1 MPTRAITSH
10 YRGDMGTNIF
20 VEGLPAPV
28 VVKLRFHTDP
38 TTFRELRELL
48 SDLAFVDTMQLRW
61 WSTIWPSFSGR
72 RRIQSRVLRF
82 TKQSPPE
89 TNILCDPAW
98 LAVFIALLAGYRN
111 IKENVNE
118 FYADGRKIID
128 GIVGL
133 TARQRQL
140 LEIAVRMTADRIL
153 QMSESAA
160 ERFLKAAR
168 RMRQNIVGD
177 SGDLPDIEVIDID
190 RSIY

>member
-1 MPTRAITSH
+1 MSQ
-10 YRGDMGTNIF
+10 N
-20 VEGLPAPV
+20 
-28 VVKLRFHTDP
+28 
-38 TTFRELRELL
+38 
-48 SDLAFVDTMQLRW
+48 
-61 WSTIWPSFSGR
+61 
-72 RRIQSRVLRF
+72 VL
-82 TKQSPPE
+82 
-89 TNILCDPAW
+89 I